1 MDYTSNDNMDIVTES
16 AVREIREN
24 SELRRNII
32 RMAERYRTFMR
43 IKGNT
48 VNYDGITKY
57 MFDTFIG
64 FTQDGEQSPYI
75 DANRIT
81 VAQEIVRGSNFNF
94 DG

>member
-1 MDYTSNDNMDIVTES
+1 MDIVTES
-16 AVREIREN
+16 AVREIRDN

-32 RMAERYRTFMR
+32 RMTERYRTFMR
-43 IKGNT
+43 IKGNIIS
-48 VNYDGITKY
+48 YDDVTKY

-64 FTQDGEQSPYI
+64 LTQDGDKSPYI

-81 VAQEIVRGSNFNF
+81 IAHEIVRGSNFSF

>member
-1 MDYTSNDNMDIVTES
+1 MDIVTES

-24 SELRRNII
+24 SDLRRNII

-43 IKGNT
+43 IKGND
-48 VNYDGITKY
+48 VDYDDITKY
-57 MFDTFIG
+57 MFETFIG
-64 FTQDGEQSPYI
+64 FTLDGENSPYI

-81 VAQEIVRGSNFNF
+81 VAHEIVRGSNFNF